1 MVAEGDMTLS
11 SDEVVAC
18 DGSTAA
24 GCAGLFPSVSPVCCR
39 AITRP
44 GSAWVCLNQEMAF
57 CASGSNCPAQHR
69 CMATHNKKYFGAAG
83 MRSVCNYP
91 AMSAR
96 GYATPPKLFSQC
108 FSQALAYCVD
118 FFPVICFS
126 PTQKGVVTAFVSERE
141 TSTDARV
148 TGGLELVPT
157 DGRGTDTA
165 VSGEDV
171 VRNPV

>member
-1 MVAEGDMTLS
+1 MRRPFPFSLPCLLPGYNATRLRVGLLEPGDGILRLRI
-11 SDEVVAC
+11 EPLLNIVVWQ
-18 DGSTAA
+18 
-24 GCAGLFPSVSPVCCR
+24 R
-39 AITRP
+39 II
-44 GSAWVCLNQEMAF
+44 
-57 CASGSNCPAQHR
+57 
-69 CMATHNKKYFGAAG
+69 KKYFGAAG
-83 MRSVCNYP
+83 MRSVCSYR

-96 GYATPPKLFSQC
+96 GYALRQSSSANASPKRSRIV
-108 FSQALAYCVD
+108 ST

-126 PTQKGVVTAFVSERE
+126 PTQKGVVMAFVSERE